1 MEQIKKVL
9 PYLRIGLVC
18 LLIITSFQSVLQQI
32 SQARQLIDTDGLF
45 FEKWEKRFDP
55 IKATLPFTQG
65 VIGYAA
71 DWDLPDVDYDP
82 ANSEAEHI
90 LTQFTM
96 TPIVVSRDTSL
107 EWMIV
112 NMNKTDFET
121 WIALQE
127 GEYEVTAFKYN
138 LYLVHRT
145 Q

>member
-1 MEQIKKVL
+1 MEQIKKAL
-9 PYLRIGLVC
+9 PYLKIGLVC
-18 LLIITSFQSVLQQI
+18 LLIVTSFQSVLQQI
-32 SQARQLIDTDGLF
+32 SQAQQLIDTDGLF

-55 IKATLPFTQG
+55 IKAALPFNQG

-112 NMNKTDFET
+112 NMNKTDFDT
-121 WIALQE
+121 WIGLQE
-127 GEYEVTAFKYN
+127 GEYEVTTFKYN